1 MPISRNRKMIMI
13 PAVIL
18 GLVTIVVLSK
28 SIQTKEGQPV
38 QTGRVDRLARLE
50 SKVTASGEIRPVQFY
65 DLTAEVNGRVEQLYV
80 NEGDTVKKG
89 QPLVR
94 VDTTIFALQS
104 QGAEANV
111 RVAAADANNARVA
124 LQSAENE
131 VNQARSNLSVAE
143 ADLEKANAS
152 FRFQENE
159 YNRNLQLVEGGVIS
173 KSSFDSVK
181 SQLEQGQ
188 AAVKSQEARVR
199 QLKQQL
205 QDAQLAVARAAASL
219 KSAEERVKSNQSGL
233 DLQNDQL
240 KRTTKFSPID
250 GVVSSLPVR
259 VGMFAIA
266 NFQSTPLLTVAD
278 MSQINAEIKVDETD
292 IASVAIG
299 HPAKI
304 KVDALGDVEIKGTV
318 VEKAA
323 SAITRSGQTI
333 SQSSGGSQEAKDFV
347 VKVRLDPTPEIR
359 LKLRPGMS
367 ATAVITTAT
376 VEDTLA
382 IPLQAIVPREIA
394 SGDTHSD
401 RPSASGITHK
411 KEVEGVFLLT
421 GKNGHVRFTPVETGI
436 KGEQDIEVKN
446 GLSEKDEIVV
456 GPYKTLRSLKDGDP
470 VTREARP
477 EGTDKPK

>member
-1 MPISRNRKMIMI
+1 MPISRNRKLILV
-13 PAVIL
+13 PAVIV

-28 SIQTKEGQPV
+28 SIRPKDGQPV
-38 QTGRVDRLARLE
+38 QTSRVERRTRLE

-65 DLTAEVNGRVEQLYV
+65 DLTAEVNGRVEQIYI
-80 NEGDTVKKG
+80 NEGDSVKKG

-111 RVAAADANNARVA
+111 RVSAADASTARGV

-131 VNQARSNLSVAE
+131 VNQARSNLNVAE
-143 ADLEKANAS
+143 ADLERMKAS
-152 FRFQENE
+152 LRFQENE

-173 KSSFDSVK
+173 KSVFDSVK

-188 AAVKSQEARVR
+188 ASVRSQEARVN
-199 QLKQQL
+199 QLKQML
-205 QDAQLAVARAAASL
+205 QDSELAVGRARSAL
-219 KSAEERVKSNQSGL
+219 KSSEERVKSNQSAL

-240 KRTTKFSPID
+240 QRTTKFSPID
-250 GVVSSLPVR
+250 GVVSSLPIR

-299 HPAKI
+299 HPAKV
-304 KVDALGDVEIKGTV
+304 KVDALGDIEINGTV

-333 SQSSGGSQEAKDFV
+333 SQSNGGSQEAKDFV
-347 VKVRLDPTPEIR
+347 VKVRLDPTPEVR
-359 LKLRPGMS
+359 AKLRPGMS
-367 ATAVITTAT
+367 STAVITTAT

-394 SGDTHSD
+394 NGDNQPD
-401 RPSASGITHK
+401 KPSASGITHK
-411 KEVEGVFLLT
+411 KEVEGVFLM
-421 GKNGHVRFTPVETGI
+421 GPKGHVLFKKVETGI
-436 KGEQDIEVKN
+436 KGEQDIEVKS
-446 GLSEKDEIVV
+446 GLNEKDEIVV

-470 VTREARP
+470 ATREARP
-477 EGTDKPK
+477 EGSDKSK